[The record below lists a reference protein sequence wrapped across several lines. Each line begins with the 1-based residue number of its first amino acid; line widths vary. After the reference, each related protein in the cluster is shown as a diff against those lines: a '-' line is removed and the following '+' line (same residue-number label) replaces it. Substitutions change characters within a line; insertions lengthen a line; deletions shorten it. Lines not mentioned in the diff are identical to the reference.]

1 MSQELKTKALNNRF
15 NEWLKKC
22 PVEYKETKHPSE
34 GLVYFNFDMD
44 KYRDVSKY
52 NTIEASGYYLTEY
65 LPEDYE
71 DWDDEKLYKFCE
83 DHATT
88 IYERMDGESLFN
100 EINRY

>member
-34 GLVYFNFDMD
+34 GLVSFNFDMD

-52 NTIEASGYYLTEY
+52 NTIEASGHYLTEY

-71 DWDDEKLYKFCE
+71 NWDDEKLYKFCE
-83 DHATT
+83 DHAHYL
-88 IYERMDGESLFN
+88 YEGMDGESLFD
-100 EINRY
+100 EINR

>member
-1 MSQELKTKALNNRF
+1 MSQELKKKALNNRF

-34 GLVYFNFDMD
+34 GLVSFNFDMD

-52 NTIEASGYYLTEY
+52 NTIEASGHYLTEY

-71 DWDDEKLYKFCE
+71 NWDDEKLYKFCE
-83 DHATT
+83 DHAHYL
-88 IYERMDGESLFN
+88 YEGMDGESLFD
-100 EINRY
+100 EINR